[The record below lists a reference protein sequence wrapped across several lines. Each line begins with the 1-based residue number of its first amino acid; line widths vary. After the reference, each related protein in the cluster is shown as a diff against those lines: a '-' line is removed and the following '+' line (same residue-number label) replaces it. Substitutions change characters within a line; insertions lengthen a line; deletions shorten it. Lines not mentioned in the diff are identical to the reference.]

1 MAFCCILEVIVF
13 VFFIIFQRGVAEVQ
27 TLLYEG
33 FFMQTQNLRFCEKF
47 EKNEFV
53 GTVSF

>member
-1 MAFCCILEVIVF
+1 MLEVIVF

-33 FFMQTQNLRFCEKF
+33 FLCKRKIYDFVKNLRRM
-47 EKNEFV
+47 NLLV
-53 GTVSF
+53 Q